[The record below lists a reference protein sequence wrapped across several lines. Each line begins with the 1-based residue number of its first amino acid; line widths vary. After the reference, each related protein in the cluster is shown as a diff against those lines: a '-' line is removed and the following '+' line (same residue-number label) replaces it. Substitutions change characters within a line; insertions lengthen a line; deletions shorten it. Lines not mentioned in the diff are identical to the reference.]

1 MTKNKNLL
9 YILILGTLLI
19 WGVILYKIMN
29 VIGSEKDELNSEK
42 NYIAM
47 VDKNESLPDTF
58 TILANYTDP
67 FLGKLPST
75 EKKSTPLKV
84 VELQKPIVITP
95 WPAIVYLGVIKNQKS
110 NKQFVMV
117 QINNQSNAM
126 KLGEI
131 IEGVTLLKVYKDSVE
146 VKFNKEKKFIKKI

>member
-67 FLGKLPST
+67 
-75 EKKSTPLKV
+75 V